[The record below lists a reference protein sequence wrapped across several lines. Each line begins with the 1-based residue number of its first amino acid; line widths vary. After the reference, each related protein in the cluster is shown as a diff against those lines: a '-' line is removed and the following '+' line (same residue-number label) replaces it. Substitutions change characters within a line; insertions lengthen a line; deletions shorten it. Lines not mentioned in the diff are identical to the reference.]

1 MLTSVMQPFSLCEKY
16 GERSSVWHK
25 GSDFPTDVGEP
36 RTGGA
41 PSPGQGGGALPTSGH
56 HSVRNAEP
64 PAPSTSHLT
73 SEAGRTELHGAPAF
87 SKGTCSQV
95 DRSNTETP
103 RSTWSQ
109 RSVLKKTGSEEGALS
124 LGSKPSCRSWLALD
138 V

>member
-1 MLTSVMQPFSLCEKY
+1 MLTSIMQPFSLCEKY

-25 GSDFPTDVGEP
+25 GSYFPTDVGEP
-36 RTGGA
+36 RSGGA

-64 PAPSTSHLT
+64 PPSTGRLT
-73 SEAGRTELHGAPAF
+73 SEAGRAELHGAPAL

-95 DRSNTETP
+95 DPSNSETP

-109 RSVLKKTGSEEGALS
+109 RSVLEKTGSGEGALS
-124 LGSKPSCRSWLALD
+124 LGSKPSCRSWLAPD
-138 V
+138 I